1 METSYYSTHTSF
13 VIVFVTA
20 LFFILH
26 VNSYK
31 GKKSLTFPR
40 AIIKFDLKKKLFQL
54 FGTCHLIHEIFLS
67 SNKTQSAI

>member
-31 GKKSLTFPR
+31 GKKITNIS
-40 AIIKFDLKKKLFQL
+40 
-54 FGTCHLIHEIFLS
+54 S
-67 SNKTQSAI
+67 SNHKVWFKEKTIPIVWNMPPYSWDIFKFK

>member
-1 METSYYSTHTSF
+1 METSYYSTRTSF

-40 AIIKFDLKKKLFQL
+40 AIIKFDLKKKIFQL